1 MSPLCDRARALRTQA
16 TTRFITSG
24 WLMPAYFPLA
34 LIVGRGVFNSAL
46 ALYIVWA
53 LAAAPALRQHGHRS
67 FLLLLVALLSAYLA
81 SVTVALD
88 PARALKL
95 WATVVVYVSIAP
107 ITLSIL
113 AMHPDK
119 LARLQHALGLG
130 AVLALLVA
138 YVDLAV
144 VRLNTDHFIPRL
156 DLRAVDLAFCLPFML
171 AWLWRTLGETWR
183 AAGVGAAL
191 LALAGFV
198 VFSDE
203 RGVLMGVLMACMVM
217 GLLVLRLRLWQVLI
231 VGAGLIGFALFTNG
245 DSMLRGLSGGDELF
259 GQLDALSSSRLT
271 LWSQALANP
280 PANPLFGVG
289 MGNAQYY
296 PAVVNLGE
304 ITVRHLHNLWL
315 DAWYETGML
324 GLGLL
329 ISLIGYVF
337 ARSAAS
343 WRRMT
348 PEQQASAGLFL
359 TAALAV
365 IAQTQFSISYASREF
380 GLYVFLCFAVLLHI
394 ARQAAQRPAAN
405 ARPGSND
412 NDAGA
417 SLRPPDGTS
426 RQTSAEGQ

>member
-53 LAAAPALRQHGHRS
+53 LAAAPALRQHGHRT

-119 LARLQHALGLG
+119 LARLQHTLGLG

-171 AWLWRTLGETWR
+171 AWLWRTLGEAWR
-183 AAGVGAAL
+183 VAGVGTAL

-198 VFSDE
+198 VLSDE

-231 VGAGLIGFALFTNG
+231 VGGGLIGFALFTNG

-348 PEQQASAGLFL
+348 P
-359 TAALAV
+359 
-365 IAQTQFSISYASREF
+365 
-380 GLYVFLCFAVLLHI
+380 
-394 ARQAAQRPAAN
+394 
-405 ARPGSND
+405 
-412 NDAGA
+412 
-417 SLRPPDGTS
+417 
-426 RQTSAEGQ
+426 